1 MAFRKSFHLF
11 IGILLLRIQ
20 KSPQTFLRALRVRM
34 FGIPSHIKARQPLS
48 YILWYHGSMDIT
60 AYWLNHKRRDAGEG
74 KVYYLYPYTR
84 CEADDTP
91 TLFIG
96 GKHYIRIAVS
106 EEEWTRLR
114 KLDDKEYNSERRAH
128 NKRWTADIP
137 RLRDEDGEEIDF
149 WSDRAEDR
157 ETRYIEGDICEK
169 TDRRALVRSFDKIDR
184 RIYRLDRKDFTQQE
198 IARRLHLDQATV
210 SRRLEK
216 IYMRLDFMRLFDGER
231 SRQEL
236 AFEVAWEEFL
246 RTGHMR
252 GDADVRAFA
261 FFLRARGEL
270 LALLYKWFFTPGELL
285 RYAVRYL
292 MVGGTE
298 TKGELLEQLSGYGQA
313 FFARQ
318 KFADEVEEKLCLRLL
333 REVERRAA
341 TIPEPSGNAL
351 HRYEEEIKELAHRRR
366 LPCTFYFEEILMRKY
381 EFKRICKTLS
391 YAKRIAS
398 RMRNVA
404 QKAVLHREI
413 AILEAERVALQRLLF
428 RLAERYAVR
437 YEGEGKLG
445 INS

>member
-1 MAFRKSFHLF
+1 
-11 IGILLLRIQ
+11 
-20 KSPQTFLRALRVRM
+20 
-34 FGIPSHIKARQPLS
+34 
-48 YILWYHGSMDIT
+48 MDIT
-60 AYWLNHKRRDAGEG
+60 AYWLNHKKRDAGEG
-74 KVYYLYPYTR
+74 KVYYFYPYTR
-84 CEADDTP
+84 CEKDDTP
-91 TLFIG
+91 TLFIA

-106 EEEWTRLR
+106 EEEWRRLR

-157 ETRYIEGDICEK
+157 ETHYIEGDICEEA
-169 TDRRALVRSFDKIDR
+169 DRRALVRSFDKTDR

-236 AFEVAWEEFL
+236 AFEVAWEELL

-298 TKGELLEQLSGYGQA
+298 TKGELLSRLSACGQA

-318 KFADEVEEKLCLRLL
+318 KFADEVEEKICLRLL

-341 TIPEPSGNAL
+341 DHPRTV
-351 HRYEEEIKELAHRRR
+351 RQR
-366 LPCTFYFEEILMRKY
+366 LPPLRGGDQ
-381 EFKRICKTLS
+381 RAGS
-391 YAKRIAS
+391 PPQAS
-398 RMRNVA
+398 LH
-404 QKAVLHREI
+404 VL
-413 AILEAERVALQRLLF
+413 F
-428 RLAERYAVR
+428 
-437 YEGEGKLG
+437 
-445 INS
+445 

>member
-1 MAFRKSFHLF
+1 
-11 IGILLLRIQ
+11 
-20 KSPQTFLRALRVRM
+20 
-34 FGIPSHIKARQPLS
+34 
-48 YILWYHGSMDIT
+48 MDMT
-60 AYWLNHKRRDAGEG
+60 AYWLNFKKKRAGED
-74 KVYYLYPYTR
+74 KYYYYFYPYTR
-84 CEADDTP
+84 CEIDDTS
-91 TLFIG
+91 TFIIG
-96 GKHYIRIAVS
+96 GKQYVRIEVS
-106 EEEWTRLR
+106 EAEFKALR
-114 KLDDKEYNSERRAH
+114 KRDVKEYNSDRRAH

-137 RLRDEDGEEIDF
+137 RLQNEDGEEIDF
-149 WSDRAEDR
+149 WSDRAEDKR
-157 ETRYIEGDICEK
+157 THYIEDDICEEA
-169 TDRRALVRSFDKIDR
+169 DRRALVRSFDKTDR

-216 IYMRLDFMRLFDGER
+216 IYVRLDLMRLHDGER
-231 SRQEL
+231 SPKEL

-246 RTGHMR
+246 RAGHMR

-298 TKGELLEQLSGYGQA
+298 TKGELLEQLSSYGQA

-341 TIPEPSGNAL
+341 TISEPSGNAF

-366 LPCTFYFEEILMRKY
+366 LSYTFYFEEILMRKY
-381 EFKRICKTLS
+381 ELRQICKTLF
-391 YAKRIAS
+391 YAKRIAA
-398 RMRNVA
+398 RMRNA
-404 QKAVLHREI
+404 TQKAALRREI
-413 AILEAERVALQRLLF
+413 AILDAERVALQRLLS

-437 YEGEGKLG
+437 HEGTKK
-445 INS
+445 S